1 MKLRYAYS
9 IYLPVKSEVILKAL
23 FKVKDDDLTFQRAVE
38 LAQEAAKVAKE
49 TVHKRSTSS
58 AMMVLK
64 MKDNKKTFTKPK
76 QYSVGQTQKTTTK
89 FHTTKGTCFRCGKT
103 NHASK
108 DYRFISSTC
117 NF

>member
-1 MKLRYAYS
+1 MRTPF
-9 IYLPVKSEVILKAL
+9 ICTVKSEVILKAL

-38 LAQEAAKVAKE
+38 LAQEIEEAAKVAKE
-49 TVHKRSTSS
+49 TVHKPSTSS
-58 AMMVLK
+58 AMTVLK

-76 QYSVGQTQKTTTK
+76 QYSVGQTQNKTK

-103 NHASK
+103 NH